1 MGQREREKRMRASLR
16 ASEERTQRASFDAV
30 CAPGLEGVVA
40 KRRGSLYRPGDRGW
54 VKIKNREY
62 WRYEL
67 ERESA
72 VSQQRRRV
80 FV

>member
-1 MGQREREKRMRASLR
+1 MRA
-16 ASEERTQRASFDAV
+16 E
-30 CAPGLEGVVA
+30 LEGVGA
-40 KRRGSLYRPGDRGW
+40 KRRGSLYRPGQRGW
-54 VKIKNREY
+54 IKIKNREY

-72 VSQQRRRV
+72 INKRRPRI